1 MLSFRYSYANIK
13 KFRDNFDSIFVVAG
27 TGSDPHKYHEFLKD
41 KREYYDHAAQYD
53 VLYNTK
59 ETLEWLKKERDDGIN
74 WTLPVLQE
82 NYLNHIGLLRPEKDD
97 YLCLGEVHGKIE
109 TEDQIR
115 KLPRHVKYHGLAKGK
130 YLEKRLFDSIDTSG
144 WISAAMAKKC
154 EIWNGSTTYSMMFG
168 DKGKGMKSQLQHA
181 LEMYSDNLERLNINK
196 SDVLNTNY
204 NTMLKITF
212 PLLYIPMCKRL
223 NIYEENFK

>member
-27 TGSDPHKYHEFLKD
+27 TGSDPHKYHDFLKD
-41 KREYYDHAAQYD
+41 KREYYDYAAQYD

-109 TEDQIR
+109 T
-115 KLPRHVKYHGLAKGK
+115 
-130 YLEKRLFDSIDTSG
+130 
-144 WISAAMAKKC
+144 C
-154 EIWNGSTTYSMMFG
+154 
-168 DKGKGMKSQLQHA
+168 
-181 LEMYSDNLERLNINK
+181 
-196 SDVLNTNY
+196 
-204 NTMLKITF
+204 
-212 PLLYIPMCKRL
+212 LLYTSDAAD
-223 NIYEENFK
+223 E